1 MGCWAIIAGSSN
13 GRSDCTNGFTN
24 LNEILVALGVENRD
38 RQQRI
43 IPDINFTCDGAITKW
58 IVVGRWDDGGMRDWY
73 PDLQIWRS
81 TGTNMFT
88 KVGNTTLRVED
99 GSDSVTYYE
108 YNLTT
113 PLNFQA
119 GDVLGIFQPD
129 MGRNLLGVN
138 FLPGVG
144 PRNYYETLAS
154 NDIVEP
160 PSDMFTLG
168 VEYDNDLPL
177 VAVEISEFM
186 VYNGSIYCNGV

>member
-1 MGCWAIIAGSSN
+1 V
-13 GRSDCTNGFTN
+13 T
-24 LNEILVALGVENRD
+24 ALGRTITKPAH

-43 IPDINFTCDGAITKW
+43 IPHINFTCDGAITKW
-58 IVVGRWDDGGMRDWY
+58 IVAGRWDEDPNNEWY
-73 PDLQIWRS
+73 PDIQIWRS

-88 KVGNTTLRVED
+88 KVVNTTLRVEG
-99 GSDSVTYYE
+99 GSDIVTYYE
-108 YNLTT
+108 YSLTT

-129 MGRNLLGVN
+129 RRRNRLRVY
-138 FLPGVG
+138 FQSGVG

-168 VEYDNDLPL
+168 AMFQNDFPL
-177 VAVEISEFM
+177 VAVEICKCTCT
-186 VYNGSIYCNGV
+186 VYNSMHCTNGIYST